1 MRKIVSV
8 AGDAVIEK
16 DSLKFKI
23 AYETGKMLV
32 DNGYRVQSGGMGGVM
47 EAAFMGARASEN
59 YREGDTI
66 ALLPSFDAN
75 IVNSYADVVIPTGLD
90 VMRNALVANASAVIA
105 VGGGAGTLSEIALAW
120 SLKRLIIAYSN
131 VEGWSAKLAGTRLD
145 ERRRYPFP
153 DDKVFGVTC
162 ADEAAKILNA
172 KIELYKDYHKGIIM
186 GKLKELQFVFCDGE
200 YNS

>member
-186 GKLKELQFVFCDGE
+186 A
-200 YNS
+200 N